1 METPADSRRVD
12 ARSVAITGLATLAWY
27 AVPDVV
33 GPRWA
38 RALTKVAVLGG
49 GVALVTVATQEGRS
63 ALDGLREVRDELR
76 DLGAAA
82 ADAVDGD
89 GLQDGAVGADGAGG
103 PGAAAG
109 RDDNVLLGE
118 AGLDGADPLPD
129 PVVVGVAAGAA
140 VVVAVVV
147 AVAGEKWAYRRGERW
162 RARGL
167 RLPHTRVG
175 LLLGAAAAA
184 ATALDPSAARSR
196 PEGG

>member
-12 ARSVAITGLATLAWY
+12 ARSVAITGLTTLAWY

-49 GVALVTVATQEGRS
+49 GVALVAVATQEGRS
-63 ALDGLREVRDELR
+63 ALDGVREVRDELR

-82 ADAVDGD
+82 AGAVDGD
-89 GLQDGAVGADGAGG
+89 GRTDGAVGADGADVAG
-103 PGAAAG
+103 G

-118 AGLDGADPLPD
+118 GGLDGADPLPD

-140 VVVAVVV
+140 AVVAVVV

-184 ATALDPSAARSR
+184 ATALDPSAAWSR
-196 PEGG
+196 PDGG